1 MMTMWG
7 WKLAFEN
14 FDQVW
19 EVTNLIFLVELNS
32 RISEKKPHKSRSEQL
47 IGVKMVMNKL
57 PNPSS
62 QKGSAQL

>member
-32 RISEKKPHKSRSEQL
+32 KISEKKTTQIKIKPVNWSENGNEQA
-47 IGVKMVMNKL
+47 
-57 PNPSS
+57 S
-62 QKGSAQL
+62 QP